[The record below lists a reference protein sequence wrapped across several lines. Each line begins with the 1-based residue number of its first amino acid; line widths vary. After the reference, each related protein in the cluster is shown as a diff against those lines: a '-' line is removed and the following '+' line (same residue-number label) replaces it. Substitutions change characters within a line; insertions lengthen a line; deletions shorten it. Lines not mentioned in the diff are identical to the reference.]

1 MDKATVSV
9 DLNGMS
15 IGNVIVNGHDI
26 SNCVSKIKIEA
37 CPLKRPKV
45 ELECSLQKLEACI
58 DDPEL
63 LLTLKEGKDLDCQA
77 SNRNKKVFQ
86 IPTFLC
92 TVAVSLLLIE
102 LLLRLF

>member
-1 MDKATVSV
+1 MEKATVTV

-15 IGNVIVNGHDI
+15 IGKVIVNGRDI
-26 SNCVSKIKIEA
+26 SNSVSKIWIEA
-37 CPLKRPKV
+37 CPLQRPKV

-63 LLTLKEGKDLDCQA
+63 LLTLKEGKDLDRQA
-77 SNRNKKVFQ
+77 RNRDKKVFH

-102 LLLRLF
+102 FLLHLL